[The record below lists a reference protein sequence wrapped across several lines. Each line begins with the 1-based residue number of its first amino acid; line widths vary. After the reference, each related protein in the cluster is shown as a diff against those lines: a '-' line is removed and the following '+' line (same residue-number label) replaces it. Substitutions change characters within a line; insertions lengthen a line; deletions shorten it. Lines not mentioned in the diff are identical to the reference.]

1 MPPGR
6 EVDMPNGE
14 GNGSS
19 PSWEELSRNPFAKGF
34 DSIFSLVI
42 NWFWYAVTAVNCVS
56 GKTKVRY
63 FSFSISC
70 TGPVSP
76 SRLFTR

>member
-42 NWFWYAVTAVNCVS
+42 W
-56 GKTKVRY
+56 KTKN
-63 FSFSISC
+63 SILVEYLYGQTSVNFVNNC
-70 TGPVSP
+70 INSRDSP
-76 SRLFTR
+76 IGFGTP

>member
-42 NWFWYAVTAVNCVS
+42 WKNKKSILVEYLYGQKIVFVENCIYS
-56 GKTKVRY
+56 RD
-63 FSFSISC
+63 
-70 TGPVSP
+70 SP
-76 SRLFTR
+76 IDFGTL

>member
-42 NWFWYAVTAVNCVS
+42 W
-56 GKTKVRY
+56 KTKIQFWLSTYMGKQV
-63 FSFSISC
+63 
-70 TGPVSP
+70 
-76 SRLFTR
+76 

>member
-42 NWFWYAVTAVNCVS
+42 WKNKNSILVEYSYEQKSVYFVENCIHS
-56 GKTKVRY
+56 RD
-63 FSFSISC
+63 
-70 TGPVSP
+70 SP
-76 SRLFTR
+76 IDFGTL

>member
-42 NWFWYAVTAVNCVS
+42 WKNKNSILVEYLYGQKIVENCIYS
-56 GKTKVRY
+56 RD
-63 FSFSISC
+63 
-70 TGPVSP
+70 SP
-76 SRLFTR
+76 IDFGTL